1 MRKME
6 PLETTNELGAN
17 DNWQSLELP
26 ISESSSE
33 QKCWSHTHWRIGRL
47 TSPQQK
53 LAGKI
58 KTRLE
63 NEAFHKIQM
72 FNYTWDYHI
81 TFFWVIVHL
90 SSLFSNRDSPKK
102 QYPWLNK
109 LQVAN
114 ISKGSS
120 DVFTL
125 QEIGVKLFLG
135 KGTVGRCW
143 HTNLDA

>member
-1 MRKME
+1 MGWVQMITDK
-6 PLETTNELGAN
+6 
-17 DNWQSLELP
+17 SLELP

-33 QKCWSHTHWRIGRL
+33 LKCWSHTHWRIGRL

-72 FNYTWDYHI
+72 FNYTWDL
-81 TFFWVIVHL
+81 FHL
-90 SSLFSNRDSPKK
+90 GLSYYIFLGSLYTCPLLFLIGIHQQK
-102 QYPWLNK
+102 QYSWLNK